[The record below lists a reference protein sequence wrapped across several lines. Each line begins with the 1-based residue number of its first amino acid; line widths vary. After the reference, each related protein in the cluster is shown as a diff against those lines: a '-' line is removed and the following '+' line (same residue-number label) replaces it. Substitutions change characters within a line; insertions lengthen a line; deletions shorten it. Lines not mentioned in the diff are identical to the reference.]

1 MILVNAVICRLQFI
15 ENTERGVC
23 PLLKR
28 KKQLGVK
35 GAVTL

>member
-23 PLLKR
+23 PLLK
-28 KKQLGVK
+28 KKNLGMK